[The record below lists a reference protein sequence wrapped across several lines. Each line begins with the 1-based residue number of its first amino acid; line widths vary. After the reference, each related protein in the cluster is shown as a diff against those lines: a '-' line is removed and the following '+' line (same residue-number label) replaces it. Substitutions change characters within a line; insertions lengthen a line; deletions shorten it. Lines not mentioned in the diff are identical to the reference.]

1 MSVQGPLSVLMPVR
15 NGQGTVSAA
24 LRDLLVAMDPEDELL
39 IVDDG
44 SLDGTPDLLRNA
56 TARDPRV
63 RVLRTDGVGL
73 VSALNLGMRESRY
86 RWIARA
92 DADDRY
98 PADRLRRQRAA
109 MEPGVVLVTGDYQLS
124 SGSTCLG
131 EIPCALTAP
140 FVVASLIH
148 PQRVPHPGVLLD
160 GEAVQAVGGYREA
173 DFPAEDLA
181 LWLRLAHEGSFVGVP
196 NCVLDWTMSKSSVT
210 HTRQA
215 AQRQKTSDLLRTIFP
230 LEVLRSLSS
239 ADVAR
244 ELDALAGTRQESM
257 RRVLLYRD
265 LRSLESLGV
274 GKRVSLEVMST
285 LVRSPWR
292 TLEAGTKLVRDRRR
306 RERLRMSFVS

>member
-1 MSVQGPLSVLMPVR
+1 MALRGPLSVLMPVR
-15 NGQGTVSAA
+15 NGQQTLNAA

-44 SLDGTPDLLRNA
+44 SLDGTPALLRNA
-56 TARDPRV
+56 SASDSRV

-73 VSALNLGMRESRY
+73 VGALNLGMRESRY

-98 PADRLRRQRAA
+98 PVDRLRRQRAA
-109 MEPGVVLVTGDYQLS
+109 VSPGVVLVTGDYQLS
-124 SGSTCLG
+124 SGSVGLG

-160 GEAVQAVGGYREA
+160 RDAVQAAGAYRA
-173 DFPAEDLA
+173 SDFPAEDLA
-181 LWLRLAHEGSFVGVP
+181 LWLRLAHEGAFVGVP
-196 NCVLDWTMSKSSVT
+196 DRVLDWTMGKSSVT

-215 AQRQKTSDLLRTIFP
+215 AQRRKTSELLRTIFP
-230 LEVLRSLSS
+230 AEIVRSLSS
-239 ADVAR
+239 GDVER
-244 ELDALAGTRQESM
+244 ELEALAGHRQEPT

-274 GKRVSLEVMST
+274 DKHLSLRVGRT

-306 RERLRMSFVS
+306 RERLRTSFAT